1 MMQHRQSLHG
11 IHFHKMKLMLGSLLL
26 CTLIA
31 CASAAN
37 SGWGPEN
44 VTQHSGFITVNKQD
58 NGGHIFY
65 WLFESRGNPQTD
77 PLVLWMTGGPGCS
90 SELAIFFEQGPYRMD
105 METGDISMNAFAWN
119 AAANVLFV
127 DQPVGTGFSYADN
140 PDDYVTGEDQVAEDM
155 YEFLQAFYKQYP
167 QYQKLD
173 FFVTGES
180 YAGHYVPSVSNRIF
194 QSLKNKEGPFNI
206 PFKGLAIGNGLT
218 NPYIQYR
225 DYADYSFDNGLIS
238 KDTRDY
244 IQNSLLPACENDLAQ
259 NDTSDAN
266 SDCQNIPGTIQQNA
280 LRDFNV
286 YDVRKPCSH
295 QPLCY
300 DLSKLDVLMARS
312 DFRASVGVSQ
322 DDHWSECD
330 DTVYSKLSSSDWWVN
345 SELVIPE
352 MLNSGIR
359 VLVYSGKEDWIC
371 NWYGGRDWVKNMKW
385 AGQSA
390 FSSKIDNLQPWKV
403 NGAVAGEF
411 ASEGPLSFL
420 AVDSAGHMVP
430 MDQPQVAL
438 EMIKAFIN
446 NRPFESSATQ

>member
-1 MMQHRQSLHG
+1 M
-11 IHFHKMKLMLGSLLL
+11 IVAALLL
-26 CTLIA
+26 LAFTGFA
-31 CASAAN
+31 KGN
-37 SGWGPEN
+37 YGWGPEN
-44 VTQHSGFITVNKQD
+44 VTQHSGFITVNKVD

-65 WLFESRGNPQTD
+65 WLFESRGNPSSD

-105 METGDISMNAFAWN
+105 KESGNISINAFAWN

-127 DQPVGTGFSYADN
+127 DQPIGTGFSYADH

-155 YEFLQAFYKQYP
+155 YEFLQTFYKQYP
-167 QYQKLD
+167 HYQKVD

-206 PFKGLAIGNGLT
+206 PLKGFAIGNGLT

-225 DYADYSFDNGLIS
+225 DYADYSLDNGIIT

-244 IQNSLLPACENDLAQ
+244 IQNNLLPVCEEALSQ
-259 NDTSDAN
+259 NKTSEEGG
-266 SDCQNIPGTIQQNA
+266 DCDNILGTIQQNA

-286 YDVRKPCSH
+286 YDVRHPCLH

-300 DLSKLDVLMARS
+300 DFSKLDDLMS
-312 DFRASVGVSQ
+312 NDDFRSSLGVSKT
-322 DDHWSECD
+322 DHWSECD
-330 DTVYSKLSSSDWWVN
+330 STVYSKLSSSDWWLN
-345 SELVIPE
+345 CEKVIPE

-385 AGQSA
+385 DGQSD
-390 FSSKIDNLQPWKV
+390 FSSKIANLKPWRV

-411 ASEGPLSFL
+411 ASQGPLTFL

-430 MDQPQVAL
+430 MDQPRVAL
-438 EMIKAFIN
+438 EMIKTFIN
-446 NRPFESSATQ
+446 NKPFESIAIQ